1 MSATQDS
8 PLSVTGSIVGIVALL
23 ISAVT
28 IIQAL
33 FIYFTAY
40 RDAPAELRRYTSSV
54 SNTID
59 EKSFRLRPSNVPG
72 PVELDIG
79 SQAYVKGRWSDM
91 LQEYFNAHLELIDE
105 LEEIKRKDTATSS
118 SVNWNRILWVFRRKD
133 LDESV
138 RRVETLRMRKMAVA
152 LNALMA

>member
-79 SQAYVKGRWSDM
+79 AQAYVKGRWSDM